1 MMAERPIQD
10 DNPAEKAAAK
20 VEDQLEGFVQQ
31 TKENSGLFQDTIS
44 QQPGNKTGKKGSPVD
59 ESGQAGGTV
68 LFTFGLPSRCEIL
81 DGLIKPSWHLVLTV
95 MFRCC
100 RGNVS
105 WWHGA

>member
-68 LFTFGLPSRCEIL
+68 LYTLVCRPVSGTLTAST
-81 DGLIKPSWHLVLTV
+81 HLVLTV
-95 MFRCC
+95 MFRYR

-105 WWHGA
+105 WWYGA